1 MSVIAKWRDQ
11 LFEVS
16 PTRITALRDLSFG
29 YELNADT
36 AKDAEGAPQTNQRG
50 LKPFSISGSVT
61 LMAAAGVDVRR
72 EIAVWRDLVTKA
84 GYVYLGGK
92 PLGPIVQLT
101 KVSVSGVQLDDS
113 GQMLTANLGL
123 SFSEYDRATAVVVD
137 NSAYAL
143 GASPDEK
150 EEKRAENPGLS
161 AAETVKM
168 GVGARVK
175 IVADTY
181 AGGGTIPSSIK
192 DSAHVISRID
202 GEKALLGYPD
212 GICSWVRLDGL
223 TLV

>member
-1 MSVIAKWRDQ
+1 MGVMAKWRDRR
-11 LFEVS
+11 FEVS
-16 PTRITALRDLSFG
+16 PTRITAIKDLSWG
-29 YELNADT
+29 YEQISEVAE
-36 AKDAEGAPQTNQRG
+36 DAEGTPKTNQRG
-50 LKPFSISGSVT
+50 LKLFQLSGT
-61 LMAAAGVDVRR
+61 LPLVAAAGVDVRK
-72 EIAVWRDLVTKA
+72 EIEVWRDLVTKA

-101 KVSVSGVQLDDS
+101 KVSVSGVQLDDF
-113 GQMLTANLGL
+113 GRMLTATLGL
-123 SFSEYDRATAVVVD
+123 TFAEYDRQTATVVD

-150 EEKRAENPGLS
+150 KEKRPGNPGMK

-168 GVGARVK
+168 GVGSRVK
-175 IVADTY
+175 IVTEVY
-181 AGGGTIPSSIK
+181 ATGGTIPAWVR
-192 DSAHVISRID
+192 DTVHVISRID